1 MPGPRY
7 LPDRDFAPAPLGGR
21 VRLVTWLSL
30 AAFVGMFIVI
40 GVLLLQERHP
50 PLWPVWPSL
59 LIGPVS
65 VGAIWYGAL
74 VRRYRLLGDEV
85 VVERAWLTARL
96 PLAGLIAVESD
107 REALRGA
114 WKLWGNDGLGAY
126 AGRFRSKKLGNFRAY
141 VSDPECAVVLRWPDR
156 CLVVSPA
163 QPGEFTDAV
172 RARLAGRY

>member
-21 VRLVTWLSL
+21 VRLVTWLGL
-30 AAFVGMFIVI
+30 ASIVVVDATI
-40 GVLLLQERHP
+40 AAVLLLERDP
-50 PLWPVWPSL
+50 PWPVWPSL
-59 LIGPVS
+59 LVGPAVI
-65 VGAIWYGAL
+65 GAIWYGAV
-74 VRRYRLLGDEV
+74 VRRYRLREDEIV
-85 VVERAWLTARL
+85 IERVWLTARL
-96 PLAGLIAVESD
+96 PLAGLAAVECD

-114 WKLWGNDGLGAY
+114 RKIMGNDGLGAY
-126 AGRFRSKKLGNFRAY
+126 AGRFRSPKLGNFRAY

-172 RARLAGRY
+172 QARLAGRH